1 MAILPDMASSQRS
14 MLDSPPPGPAP
25 KPVFEGG
32 ADPAAAGVT
41 DPSITQS
48 LPARVLGALAKII
61 EGSNELS
68 MDMPAAAQ
76 MILPVIEQLKV
87 AVPQMLGQAAMGQ
100 SAAPAGLVG
109 AMMMG
114 VPGAGGPMG
123 PGGPPMGPGGPM
135 MGPGGPGGPMGMMG
149 PGGGMPMP
157 PPTGIPQ
164 GGPLGKQ

>member
-1 MAILPDMASSQRS
+1 

-32 ADPAAAGVT
+32 ADPAAEGVT

-76 MILPVIEQLKV
+76 MILPVVEQMKI

-114 VPGAGGPMG
+114 VPGAGGMGPGMMPPGGPMG
-123 PGGPPMGPGGPM
+123 PGGMP
-135 MGPGGPGGPMGMMG
+135 

-157 PPTGIPQ
+157 PPTGVPP
-164 GGPLGKQ
+164 GGPLGNQ